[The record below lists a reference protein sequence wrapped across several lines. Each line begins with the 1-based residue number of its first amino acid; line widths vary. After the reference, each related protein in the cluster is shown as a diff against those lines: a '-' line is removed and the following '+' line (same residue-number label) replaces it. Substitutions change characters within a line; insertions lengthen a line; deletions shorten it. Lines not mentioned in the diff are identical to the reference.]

1 MQESIKKVKI
11 PFEIHITTTDFSTSE
26 RDNFVH
32 FCIQHEAKPIF
43 IELSKGDCVKQPMF
57 TKIVYMPNIEDAIGK
72 AKEYSALLSSIN
84 IQIKRLK
91 IEVPLEFAEQFQDIS
106 DDKFQKYYEWHGKIY
121 FSQIIE
127 LNILCEKHKAH
138 LSLNSLKNETHLR
151 FITLREFGSSM
162 TFKTRVHNLTS
173 DLEKGNWTLFKQHFE
188 YCIFDNNTI
197 LDNGWL
203 PK

>member
-1 MQESIKKVKI
+1 
-11 PFEIHITTTDFSTSE
+11 
-26 RDNFVH
+26 
-32 FCIQHEAKPIF
+32 
-43 IELSKGDCVKQPMF
+43 MF